1 MGLLRTSKDSSDALF
16 SVVLGSK
23 FKPDLV
29 MAYALSDIP
38 VVKNSVFLLLQPLPL
53 PCNLN
58 NLGGQRWQ

>member
-1 MGLLRTSKDSSDALF
+1 MGLLRTSKDSYDALF
-16 SVVLGSK
+16 SIVLGFK
-23 FKPDLV
+23 FQQDLV

-53 PCNLN
+53 PCILK